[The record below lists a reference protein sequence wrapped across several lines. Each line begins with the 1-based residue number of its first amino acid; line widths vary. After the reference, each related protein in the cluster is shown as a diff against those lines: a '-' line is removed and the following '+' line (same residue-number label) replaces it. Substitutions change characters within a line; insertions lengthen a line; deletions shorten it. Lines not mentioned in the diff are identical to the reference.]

1 MTRGPLSFRQRDV
14 VRAVKA
20 AQAAGI
26 EVARIELDQR
36 GKIVIVSGEQA
47 APDYPDFDVNE
58 WDQLNGKHSA

>member
-1 MTRGPLSFRQRDV
+1 MTRGALSFRQRDV

-26 EVARIELDQR
+26 EVARIELDQS
-36 GKIVIVSGEQA
+36 GKIVIVSGKQA